1 MGAKMLESSP
11 ILIVSGEREHRVRL
25 AHDVIKYGL
34 NPICC
39 ETVADARMLLASH
52 PFCAALSEDQLP
64 DGDFRA
70 VISEMRRQSS
80 HPPVVVVS
88 RRDDWD
94 FYLSAVRMGA
104 FDSVAF
110 PPTPG
115 ELERI
120 LWTALSD
127 IKRS

>member
-1 MGAKMLESSP
+1 MFDSSP
-11 ILIVSGEREHRVRL
+11 ILIVSGEREHRARL
-25 AHDVIKYGL
+25 AEDVFKFGL
-34 NPICC
+34 RPICC
-39 ETVADARMLLASH
+39 ETVADARALAESQ
-52 PFCAALSEDQLP
+52 PFCAALAEDELP

-70 VISEMRRQSS
+70 VVREMRRHSTS
-80 HPPVVVVS
+80 PPVVVVS

-115 ELERI
+115 ELERV
-120 LWTALSD
+120 LWTALSEV
-127 IKRS
+127 KRS